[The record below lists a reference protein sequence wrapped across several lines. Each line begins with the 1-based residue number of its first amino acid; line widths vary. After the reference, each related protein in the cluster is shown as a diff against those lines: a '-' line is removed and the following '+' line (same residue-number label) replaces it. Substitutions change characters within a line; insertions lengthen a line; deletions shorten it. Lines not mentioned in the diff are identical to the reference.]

1 MIVLKYLLE
10 SFGLAMLAAAAV
22 LVALDVVNI
31 YRRPLPDITGI
42 EETRTPWLHW
52 RLPSRLAAFSLIPLL
67 AGLSIAVV
75 PAGMAGVR
83 ISQISG
89 TRPETLYPGL
99 HLVLPLVQSVETYDL
114 RDQIYETS
122 IVVDPKKGD
131 SLKVQ
136 TKEGLEL
143 GLAVTVRFRLDPHRL
158 AFIHAN
164 LPQPVEKELVPPV
177 VATAFRDLTPRYLV
191 RDLFATKRD
200 EIRRAAAEAIA
211 QKLAPDAVTV
221 KEVMLRDIQLPSK
234 YAKGLEGVLLK
245 EQENERLSVELDVKQ
260 KEVREA
266 ELEAEAQKARDIK
279 NAEAQAQVTVLQA
292 KAQSDAMQYTLPLKE
307 KQIQQTRLEAA
318 ARKEAT
324 VQQAQAQAEAK
335 VIDGKAELERRKLM
349 NQADLDRVQ
358 LLSKADADKMHLEGV
373 ALKENPL
380 LIQKIIAEKLSDK
393 VQIMMVPSDGKFSSR
408 TMCCAG
414 GCRRPW
420 RPSHRRR
427 YATWAGPT
435 RCGTSKPPCVSTGS
449 SSESGHAWRPRTNSL

>member
-10 SFGLAMLAAAAV
+10 ISGFALLAAAAAW
-22 LVALDVVNI
+22 VAIELIKV
-31 YRRPLPDITGI
+31 YRQPGPGI
-42 EETRTPWLHW
+42 ATLEEALTVRGRWRTPG
-52 RLPSRLAAFSLIPLL
+52 RLALLGLIPLL

-83 ISQISG
+83 VSQISG
-89 TRPETLYPGL
+89 TLPETLYPGF
-99 HLVLPLVQSVETYDL
+99 HLLVPLVQTVETYDL
-114 RDQIYETS
+114 RDQMFETS
-122 IVVDPKKGD
+122 MLAGSKQGD
-131 SLKVQ
+131 SLRVQ

-158 AFIHAN
+158 AYIHAN

-177 VATAFRDLTPRYLV
+177 VASAFRDLTPRYLV
-191 RDLFATKRD
+191 RELFATKRD
-200 EIRRAAAEAIA
+200 EIRRAAATAIT
-211 QKLAPDAVTV
+211 QKLAPDAVIV
-221 KEVMLRDIQLPSK
+221 KEVILRDIQLPAE

-245 EQENERLSVELDVKQ
+245 EQEDDRMTVELDVKQ
-260 KEVREA
+260 KEVRAA
-266 ELEAEAQKARDIK
+266 ELEAEAQKARDVK
-279 NAEAQAQVTVLQA
+279 AAEGQAQVTVLQA

-349 NQADLDRVQ
+349 NEADLDRVQ

-373 ALKENPL
+373 ALKDYPM

-393 VQIMMVPSDGKFSSR
+393 VQIMMVPSDGKFFFANDVLKGALPPAAAV
-408 TMCCAG
+408 T
-414 GCRRPW
+414 
-420 RPSHRRR
+420 
-427 YATWAGPT
+427 ATEQPEPA
-435 RCGTSKPPCVSTGS
+435 R
-449 SSESGHAWRPRTNSL
+449 

>member
-1 MIVLKYLLE
+1 MIALKYLLQF
-10 SFGLAMLAAAAV
+10 FGSTVLAAAAAMLILD
-22 LVALDVVNI
+22 LVKT
-31 YRRPLPDITGI
+31 YREHGLTVAQ
-42 EETRTPWLHW
+42 LNW
-52 RLPSRLAAFSLIPLL
+52 RLPGRVALLGLIPLL

-83 ISQISG
+83 VSQVSG
-89 TRPETLYPGL
+89 TLPDTLYPGL
-99 HLVLPLVQSVETYDL
+99 HFVVPLVQRVEVYDL
-114 RDQIYETS
+114 RDQMFETS
-122 IVVDPKKGD
+122 MLAGSKTVD
-131 SLKVQ
+131 SLRVQ

-158 AFIHAN
+158 AYIHSN
-164 LPQPVEKELVPPV
+164 LPQPVEKELVPPI
-177 VATAFRDLTPRYLV
+177 VASAFRDLTPRYLV
-191 RDLFATKRD
+191 RELFATKRD
-200 EIRRAAAEAIA
+200 EIRRAAATAIT
-211 QKLAPDAVTV
+211 QKLAPDAVIV
-221 KEVMLRDIQLPSK
+221 KEVILRDIQLPAE

-245 EQENERLSVELDVKQ
+245 EQENEKLSVELEVKQ

-349 NQADLDRVQ
+349 NEADLDRVQ
-358 LLSKADADKMHLEGV
+358 SLSKADADKMHLEGV
-373 ALKENPL
+373 ALKENPM

-393 VQIMMVPSDGKFSSR
+393 VQIMMVPSDGKFFFANDVLKGAMPSAVAA
-408 TMCCAG
+408 TATQPETEP
-414 GCRRPW
+414 RP
-420 RPSHRRR
+420 
-427 YATWAGPT
+427 
-435 RCGTSKPPCVSTGS
+435 
-449 SSESGHAWRPRTNSL
+449 